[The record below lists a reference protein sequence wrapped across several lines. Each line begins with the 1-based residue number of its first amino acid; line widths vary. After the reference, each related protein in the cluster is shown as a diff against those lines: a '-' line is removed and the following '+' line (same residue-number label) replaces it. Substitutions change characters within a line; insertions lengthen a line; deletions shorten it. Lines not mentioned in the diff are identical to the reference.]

1 MLRRIIIAAISLS
14 IIVAFYVLYT
24 MLFSVPAVEQAKQTA
39 EALPPIPKV
48 ATMPAVSSDRLQEA
62 LMRREGE
69 KLWFD
74 RRDSNQE
81 RLLYQF
87 ASDHWWWISEH
98 ELDLKNPALRVF
110 LKDGKILHV
119 AAQTGRIEVQQVQR
133 KNIEVQRGKLSGEV
147 HIWIDLSNDPER
159 SDPELRSEDI
169 IHVWL
174 DEVDFDLEK
183 GLITSDSEIVVES
196 DVVELLGKNIRIT
209 WDQTTNQLKELTI
222 DEGKKLTLP
231 MRAGFFPQAGSSA
244 PADPSAPGLAARWRA
259 MAKSPGAAPIETV
272 SKESNTPAASAPQSQ
287 PTTSTAPARGKPRP
301 FILTFER
308 DVHVSQYQR
317 TEAGGSKLA
326 STLAA
331 DTLNVLFDMRSMG
344 EQNGDRKSGKE
355 RKPKQRKEDADRVEI
370 VWGGQLKMVPET
382 LEEPISTDSAQATQ
396 PAPRPTTR
404 QTQTA
409 SSTQPTELQV
419 RRFHVVAEG
428 RAVRF
433 EQIGEFDVVCNR
445 MTYKGESKQL
455 ELVGLEE
462 PVTIHERSNITIVGT
477 KLFYDHQDG
486 SGTARGEGPGYMQQ
500 RSEPEPERAGTP
512 EAISNVAGLINKQ
525 TTQSSAREMTIRW
538 EKSFQVDF
546 GTYRRYGHGGDER
559 YIRRAQFQG
568 AAKMTRPSTSEELG
582 AERREGEHLEA
593 EQIVLDVLP
602 PEPGEKDWK
611 IAKKMQ
617 RLRAND
623 KVLMSSADQQITCDD
638 LAVDFAPGSEGQ
650 VPRVAEAHGRVTVQ
664 EEQRRIEADHLLAEL
679 RERKITAEA
688 NHKLSGSEGS
698 EKSIVK
704 LAANNKPDESKVKIV
719 LSRVDAQGNVHI
731 VDQVQKLDAEC
742 DKLRCA
748 FDPESTSQTME
759 WCELEGPAE
768 GWAVARVGDRFVKG
782 GKITFDAK
790 TEQAKVPGPG
800 ELQFVSDQDIDGQQR
815 NEAVPILIG
824 WSDSMTLQGREIN
837 HGEFKGQVKVQ
848 GKNTTLDCSRLLVD
862 FEAGEQKTEQS
873 PRLKGFVS
881 LSRWFKSKPADQAR
895 VELPAKRLIG
905 FQALPDEGKEIK
917 MVYRVEEAGK
927 LVSETEILG
936 RTLVGDLATSRLNIP
951 GSGILLI
958 KDYSVPASQKEKG
971 TNTSMAPLRDPF
983 GTKLKGGGP
992 SVTGF
997 SWQTG
1002 LTYFLN
1008 TRIAI
1013 LDGRVLM
1020 RHVEGES
1027 VLALLKNPSEDPS
1040 KKSSPPEDPSKKSS
1054 DRRVELDCQSLEVKF
1069 LRGAIGSSRSTPGGG
1084 ELESLRAMGAVYLRD
1099 GPQSIIAKEVRYD
1112 REDDII
1118 LIYGSQTEPARV
1130 FYLESVETGRLGRVE
1145 GPLIILD
1152 RRQEQ
1157 IRGVKGSTISIDYYE
1172 K

>member
-24 MLFSVPAVEQAKQTA
+24 MLFSVPVAEQAKNPA

-48 ATMPAVSSDRLQEA
+48 ATMPAVPSDRLQQA

-74 RRDSNQE
+74 RRDSKQE

-98 ELDLKNPALRVF
+98 ELDLENPALRVF

-119 AAQTGRIEVQQVQR
+119 TAQTGRIEVQQVQR
-133 KNIEVQRGKLSGEV
+133 KDIEVQRGKLSGEV

-169 IHVWL
+169 VHIRL
-174 DEVDFDLEK
+174 DKVAFDLEK
-183 GLITSDSEIVVES
+183 GVLTSDSEIVVES

-209 WDQTTNQLKELTI
+209 WDQTTNQLNELTI
-222 DEGKKLTLP
+222 DKGEKLILP

-244 PADPSAPGLAARWRA
+244 PADPSAPGLLTRWRA
-259 MAKSPGAAPIETV
+259 MAKLPGAAPIEAV
-272 SKESNTPAASAPQSQ
+272 SKETETPPAVSAPQSQ

-344 EQNGDRKSGKE
+344 EQNGDRKSGKD

-382 LEEPISTDSAQATQ
+382 LEEPLSTDSARATQ
-396 PAPRPTTR
+396 SAARPTTR
-404 QTQTA
+404 PTQTA
-409 SSTQPTELQV
+409 SSTQPTELQA
-419 RRFHVVAEG
+419 RRFHVIATG

-433 EQIGEFDVVCNR
+433 AQIGEFDVVCNR

-455 ELVGLEE
+455 ELVGLDE

-500 RSEPEPERAGTP
+500 RSEPEHVGTP
-512 EAISNVAGLINKQ
+512 EAISKVAGLINRP
-525 TTQSSAREMTIRW
+525 TTQSSAREMTVRW
-538 EKSFQVDF
+538 EESFQVDF
-546 GTYRRYGHGGDER
+546 GTYRRYGHGSDER

-568 AAKMTRPSTSEELG
+568 AAKMTRPPTSEGLG
-582 AERREGEHLEA
+582 TERREGEHLEA

-611 IAKKMQ
+611 LAKKMQ

-623 KVLMSSADQQITCDD
+623 KVLMSSADQEITCDD

-650 VPRVAEAHGRVTVQ
+650 VPRVAEAKGRVKVR
-664 EEQRRIEADHLLAEL
+664 ENQRHIEADHLLAEL
-679 RERKITAEA
+679 RERKVTAAA
-688 NHKLSGSEGS
+688 NRKLSGSEGS

-704 LAANNKPDESKVKIV
+704 VAANNKPAESKVKTA

-748 FDPESTSQTME
+748 FDPESTSQAME

-768 GWAVARVGDRFVKG
+768 GWAVARVGDRFIKG
-782 GKITFDAK
+782 RKITFDVK

-815 NEAVPILIG
+815 NETVPILIS
-824 WSDSMTLQGREIN
+824 WTDSMALQGRETN
-837 HGEFKGQVKVQ
+837 HGEFKGQVKVK

-905 FQALPDEGKEIK
+905 FQALPDEGKEIE
-917 MVYRVEEAGK
+917 MVYRLEKDGK
-927 LVSETEILG
+927 LASETRIVGQE
-936 RTLVGDLATSRLNIP
+936 LVGDMAASCLKIP
-951 GSGILLI
+951 GSGVLLI
-958 KDYSVPASQKEKG
+958 KDYSVPTSQEEKG
-971 TNTSMAPLRDPF
+971 TNTSMAPLRNPF
-983 GTKLKGGGP
+983 GTKLKSGGP

-1013 LDGRVLM
+1013 LDGRVQM

-1040 KKSSPPEDPSKKSS
+1040 RKSS
-1054 DRRVELDCQSLEVKF
+1054 DRRVDLDCQNLEVKF
-1069 LRGAIGSSRSTPGGG
+1069 LRGAIGSSKSTPGGG
-1084 ELESLRAMGAVYLRD
+1084 ELESLRATGAVYLKD

-1118 LIYGSQTEPARV
+1118 LIHGSQTEPARV
-1130 FYLESVETGRLGRVE
+1130 FYLESAETGRVGRVE
-1145 GPLIILD
+1145 GPLLILD

-1157 IRGVKGSTISIDYYE
+1157 IRGAKGSTISIDYYE